1 MLKKHVYYT
10 LLGGQ
15 NLKNVKS
22 ENIIKLMYIVFII
35 WSVTTIVVISKNIDS
50 KIAIIIVIGYIV
62 YLFVMVFYL
71 IIKTLMNIR
80 SLKLRE
86 IRNRFIKFIAMAIFF
101 GGTNCIIDYFF
112 RPEKFD
118 VLRAFSI
125 SISLALSICFLD
137 LAFKKKLN

>member
-1 MLKKHVYYT
+1 M
-10 LLGGQ
+10 
-15 NLKNVKS
+15 KNIKS

-35 WSVTTIVVISKNIDS
+35 WSVATIVVISKNIES
-50 KIAIIIVIGYIV
+50 KSAIIIVIGYSV

-86 IRNRFIKFIAMAIFF
+86 IRKRFIKFIVMAVIL
-101 GGTNCIIDYFF
+101 GGTSCAIDYFF

-118 VLRAFSI
+118 SFRSFSI
-125 SISLALSICFLD
+125 SISLTLGICFFD
-137 LAFKKKLN
+137 IAFKKKLN

>member
-1 MLKKHVYYT
+1 M
-10 LLGGQ
+10 
-15 NLKNVKS
+15 KNIKS

-35 WSVTTIVVISKNIDS
+35 WSVATIVVISKNIES
-50 KIAIIIVIGYIV
+50 KSAIISVIGYAI

-86 IRNRFIKFIAMAIFF
+86 IRKRFIKFLLMAVIF
-101 GGTNCIIDYFF
+101 GGTSCSIDYFF

-118 VLRAFSI
+118 VFRSFSI
-125 SISLALSICFLD
+125 SISLALGICFVD